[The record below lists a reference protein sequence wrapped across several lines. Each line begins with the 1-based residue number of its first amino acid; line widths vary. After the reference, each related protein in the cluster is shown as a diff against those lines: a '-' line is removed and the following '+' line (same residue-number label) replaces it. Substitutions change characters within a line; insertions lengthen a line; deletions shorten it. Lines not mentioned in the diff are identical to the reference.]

1 MCTVSVVAAG
11 DRLRVMCNRDERHT
25 RPDAHPP
32 TVMRTRAGL
41 ALLPLDPLSGGSWI
55 AASSAGLAFAVLNAS
70 DRAGTAGPS
79 RGRLILDLIDATN
92 LDDAIDRARRLCWRG
107 WPAHRLLVVDAQHT
121 VALRLSLDGLAV
133 QTFGVAEPL
142 MFTSSSLGDD
152 LVEPLRR
159 RVFEDLVLPAA
170 DRLDGQEA
178 FHRHRWRDRPDLSVH
193 MRRHDAAT
201 QSTTTIDLAPT
212 RMSMRYES
220 VREIAGTPAWLSI
233 PATAA
238 SAHRVAREPAALA
251 LVS

>member
-1 MCTVSVVAAG
+1 MCTVSVVAVG
-11 DRLRVMCNRDERHT
+11 QGLRVMCNRDERHT
-25 RPDAHPP
+25 RPDAQPP
-32 TVMRTRAGL
+32 TLMRARAGL
-41 ALLPLDPLSGGSWI
+41 ALLPLDPLSGGTWI
-55 AASSAGLAFAVLNAS
+55 AATSAGLAFAVLNAS
-70 DRAGTAGPS
+70 DRLGTPGPS
-79 RGRLILDLIDATN
+79 RGRLILELIDATS
-92 LDDAIDRARRLCWRG
+92 LDDAIDRARHLCWRG
-107 WPAHRLLVVDAQHT
+107 WPAHRLLVVDAQQA

-159 RVFEDLVLPAA
+159 RVFEDLVLTAA
-170 DRLDGQEA
+170 DRVEGQDA

-201 QSTTTIDLAPT
+201 QSMTTIDMAPT

-238 SAHRVAREPAALA
+238 SADRAVSEPAALA